1 MNLDDFKMICEMIF
15 YGALAAIAVLAVFL
29 FLAFII
35 KFILDDLW

>member
-1 MNLDDFKMICEMIF
+1 MNFDDFKMIREMIC
-15 YGALAAIAVLAVFL
+15 YGALAATAVLSVFL